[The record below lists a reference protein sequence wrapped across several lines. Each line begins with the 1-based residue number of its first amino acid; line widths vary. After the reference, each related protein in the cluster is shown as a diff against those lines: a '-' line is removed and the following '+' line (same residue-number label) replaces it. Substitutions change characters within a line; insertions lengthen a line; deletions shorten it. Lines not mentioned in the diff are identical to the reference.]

1 MQKKSDDK
9 YKRILQASIE
19 VISEKGLH
27 KASISEIAKKA
38 GIAQGTFYLYF
49 KSKHDLIPAIAD
61 YLLTLTLKSV
71 QEEVKER
78 ESFWDTLKVLIADTF
93 KITEKHKDIIVLV
106 YSGLAFNHSLD
117 KWELVYEPYYS
128 WLGNVMEKAVKQN
141 EIRSTT
147 NVKWTSKTIINLIEN
162 AAERYYI
169 GQEQDQSLEKYKAEL
184 FNFIKRS
191 LVEE

>member
-9 YKRILQASIE
+9 YKRILQASIG

-27 KASISEIAKKA
+27 KASISEIAKQA

-71 QEEVKER
+71 QEEVKEG
-78 ESFWDTLKVLIADTF
+78 ESFWDTLKVLIVDTF

-128 WLGNVMEKAVKQN
+128 WIGNVMEKAVKQN

-169 GQEQDQSLEKYKAEL
+169 GQEQDQSLEKYQAEL

-191 LVEE
+191 LINE

>member
-27 KASISEIAKKA
+27 KASISEIAKQA

-71 QEEVKER
+71 QEEVKEG
-78 ESFWDTLKVLIADTF
+78 ESFWDT
-93 KITEKHKDIIVLV
+93 
-106 YSGLAFNHSLD
+106 
-117 KWELVYEPYYS
+117 
-128 WLGNVMEKAVKQN
+128 NVMEKAVKQN

-169 GQEQDQSLEKYKAEL
+169 GQEQDQSLEKYQAEL

-191 LVEE
+191 LLNE

>member
-1 MQKKSDDK
+1 
-9 YKRILQASIE
+9 
-19 VISEKGLH
+19 
-27 KASISEIAKKA
+27 
-38 GIAQGTFYLYF
+38 
-49 KSKHDLIPAIAD
+49 LIPAIAD

-71 QEEVKER
+71 QEEVKEG

-169 GQEQDQSLEKYKAEL
+169 GQEQDQSLEKYQAEL

-191 LVEE
+191 LLNE

>member
-71 QEEVKER
+71 QEKVKEG

-162 AAERYYI
+162 VAERYYI
-169 GQEQDQSLEKYKAEL
+169 GQEQDQSLEKYQAEL

-191 LVEE
+191 LLNE

>member
-27 KASISEIAKKA
+27 KASISEIAKQA

-71 QEEVKER
+71 QEEVKEG
-78 ESFWDTLKVLIADTF
+78 ESFWDTLKVLIVDTF

-128 WLGNVMEKAVKQN
+128 WIGNVMEKAVKQN

-169 GQEQDQSLEKYKAEL
+169 GQEQDQSLEKYQAEL

-191 LVEE
+191 LINE

>member
-71 QEEVKER
+71 QEEVKEG

-191 LVEE
+191 LVVE

>member
-71 QEEVKER
+71 QEEVKEG

-169 GQEQDQSLEKYKAEL
+169 GQEQDQFLEKYQAEL

-191 LVEE
+191 LLNE

>member
-71 QEEVKER
+71 QEEVKEG

-191 LVEE
+191 LFDE

>member
-71 QEEVKER
+71 QEEVKEG
-78 ESFWDTLKVLIADTF
+78 ESFWDTLQVLIADTF

-169 GQEQDQSLEKYKAEL
+169 GQEQDQSLEKYQAEL

-191 LVEE
+191 LLNE

>member
-71 QEEVKER
+71 QEEVKEG
-78 ESFWDTLKVLIADTF
+78 ESFWNTLKVLIADTF

-169 GQEQDQSLEKYKAEL
+169 GQEQDQSLEKYQAEL

-191 LVEE
+191 LLNE

>member
-27 KASISEIAKKA
+27 KASISEIAKQA

-61 YLLTLTLKSV
+61 YLLSLTLKSV
-71 QEEVKER
+71 QEEVEEG

-106 YSGLAFNHSLD
+106 YSGLALNHSLD

-128 WLGNVMEKAVKQN
+128 WIGNVMEKAVKQN

-169 GQEQDQSLEKYKAEL
+169 GQEQDQSLEKYQSEL

-191 LVEE
+191 LLNE

>member
-9 YKRILQASIE
+9 YKRILQASME

-71 QEEVKER
+71 QEEVKEG

-169 GQEQDQSLEKYKAEL
+169 GQEQDQSLEKYQAEL

-191 LVEE
+191 LLNE

>member
-71 QEEVKER
+71 QEEVKEG

-169 GQEQDQSLEKYKAEL
+169 GQEQDQSLEKYQAEL

-191 LVEE
+191 LLNE

>member
-191 LVEE
+191 LAEE

>member
-27 KASISEIAKKA
+27 KASISEIAKQA

-71 QEEVKER
+71 QEEVKEG
-78 ESFWDTLKVLIADTF
+78 ESFWDTLKVLIVDTF

-128 WLGNVMEKAVKQN
+128 WIGNVMEKAVKQN

-169 GQEQDQSLEKYKAEL
+169 GQEQDQSLEKYQAEL

-191 LVEE
+191 LLNE